1 MWQASTRVGLYSRGV
16 KKKSAGRYAPSPSGD
31 LHVGNLRTALLAWVG
46 ARGSGRRFVMRV
58 EDIDAERSSR
68 AAGER
73 QLQDLAAL
81 GLDWDELYWQSEAAP
96 RHQRA
101 LEQLLAGGHVFECY
115 CSRREIREAA
125 SAPHVPPGFYP
136 GTCLRLAEDER
147 QAARKRLAAAG
158 RAPALRLR
166 GGQIWRVHDLYAG
179 DVTGRVDHLVLR
191 RGDGQLAYNLVCVV
205 DDGDEGVD
213 QVVRGAYLAHLL
225 GLPKVVEYVHVPLVL
240 GPSGVRLAKRD
251 GAVTLRQLREGG
263 MSVGDVISMI
273 AASLGFEGV
282 DSAFGLL
289 EEMAA
294 RPGKHPLAGI
304 SEREWTFRPRQ

>member
-1 MWQASTRVGLYSRGV
+1 M

-213 QVVRGAYLAHLL
+213 QVVRGADLLGAAPAQAYLAHLL